1 MLSTITRHTRTIV
14 KSIHFQHLHWLASN
28 SFCLNKLHCNA
39 YRHTRGISFHTTINY
54 LHLRWDDGDQSK
66 YPFIF
71 LRDNCQCEQCFHVT
85 AMQRTCDVV
94 GNFSVDIK
102 PESTW
107 LSDDGVTME
116 WEDGHRSSFS
126 FKWLRER
133 MFPKSEKEIGSMS
146 DCGLKPVTW
155 GSELAEKIPKYEFV
169 KVMQD
174 NLVCLAWLESL
185 GTTGLTLLRNNRQ
198 KSSEALLQI
207 SRRLQCSFTKTHY
220 GEIFTLKNK
229 PAASNVAYTAD
240 RLALH
245 TDVLYY
251 QQRPGIQLL
260 HCIEQCKGEGG
271 ENYMVDGFKA
281 AEELR
286 LHEPEAF
293 KLLSTIKLTFG
304 DVGADKLGKFFK
316 MSERT
321 IISLDSFGMV
331 DGIAENNAVKGSI
344 IHAPAE
350 QVKKLYEAHD
360 KLVKIFNKPEN
371 VVTYKMEEGD
381 TLVFNNN
388 RVLHGR
394 AGFAATS
401 PRHLQGCY
409 LSWDDVYCAIRVLR
423 LAMGKNEIF

>member
-1 MLSTITRHTRTIV
+1 
-14 KSIHFQHLHWLASN
+14 
-28 SFCLNKLHCNA
+28 
-39 YRHTRGISFHTTINY
+39 
-54 LHLRWDDGDQSK
+54 
-66 YPFIF
+66 
-71 LRDNCQCEQCFHVT
+71 
-85 AMQRTCDVV
+85 MQRTCDVV

-251 QQRPGIQLL
+251 QQRPGRKKKEGKGKKADIRRNTKMYWRNEQESTMKMQGTELSRIQLL